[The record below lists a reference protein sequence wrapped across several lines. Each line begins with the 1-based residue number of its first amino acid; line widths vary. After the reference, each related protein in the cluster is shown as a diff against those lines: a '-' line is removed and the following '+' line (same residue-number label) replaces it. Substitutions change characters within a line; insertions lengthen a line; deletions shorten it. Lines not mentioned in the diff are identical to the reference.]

1 MNGKRMSEVIDHVRT
16 SFAFNLENVK
26 VVIHVALL
34 ICSKLLS
41 HPIFVSSV
49 QQRTP
54 PPLAE
59 NGARF
64 RSKVWPIYGRNIFI
78 ISRCRKTYVIDTDV
92 RTVFNHIRTNTL
104 FVHIRHKT
112 GNVNSDH
119 HFYKRFLI
127 PILEYINSRWCWSGC
142 WKMRKSANISFSR
155 FLLFR
160 K

>member
-41 HPIFVSSV
+41 HPFFVSSV

-54 PPLAE
+54 APLAE

-64 RSKVWPIYGRNIFI
+64 RRKV
-78 ISRCRKTYVIDTDV
+78 
-92 RTVFNHIRTNTL
+92 
-104 FVHIRHKT
+104 
-112 GNVNSDH
+112 
-119 HFYKRFLI
+119 
-127 PILEYINSRWCWSGC
+127 
-142 WKMRKSANISFSR
+142 
-155 FLLFR
+155 
-160 K
+160 